1 MSYQNLLKYQ
11 NPCSNSFIEDE
22 WVKYFTRKLWMINY
36 IIIYLFILLEL
47 LSYYVILI
55 NKFM

>member
-11 NPCSNSFIEDE
+11 NPCSNSFIEDG